1 MRRAAAITLA
11 TLGVIAGC
19 AAPSSTAPRST
30 PVAKASEPPRPAAVA
45 EPAATVAAAPLIPSP
60 IRSVQEWDQGGG
72 PGVLV
77 RTERY
82 ALRLAVK
89 DPVFRDRLPAYM
101 EACSDAYAR
110 AIGPLPV
117 PSEPMDLYVFA
128 SRGPWEAWTRKT
140 LGRDADLYLGLGRG
154 GFTTDG
160 TSVLYDIG
168 RVDTLTIMAH
178 EGWHQF
184 SQKSLREPL
193 PTWLEEGLACW
204 MEGTRMNRDGQPTA
218 FRPWRNFERWNE
230 ARNAVTGERTLTL
243 RELLETSPQE
253 CLEEGKDE
261 LLTYYAQAWA
271 LVHFLHDAENGRYRE
286 GLQAMVRDAAEG
298 KLVERLQASRFAGDG
313 ATARRAARART
324 GPLALREY
332 VEPNLDRL
340 EVQYDQ
346 FLRDITRRG
355 AGDRIFRGES
365 PLTAP
370 AGTAPATP
378 PAK

>member
-1 MRRAAAITLA
+1 MRCTPAITLA
-11 TLGVIAGC
+11 ALGVIVGC
-19 AAPSSTAPRST
+19 GAPASKPVDVARAP
-30 PVAKASEPPRPAAVA
+30 EPPRPAAVA
-45 EPAATVAAAPLIPSP
+45 EPMAIAPVPNTPSP
-60 IRSVQEWDQGGG
+60 VRSVQEWDQGGG

-82 ALRLAVK
+82 NLRLAVK

-110 AIGPLPV
+110 ALGPLPV
-117 PSEPMDLYVFA
+117 PTEPMDLYVFA

-184 SQKSLREPL
+184 SQKSLKEPL

-230 ARNAVTGERTLTL
+230 ARNAVTGERTLAL
-243 RELLETSPQE
+243 SELLETSPQQ

-261 LLTYYAQAWA
+261 LLTYYAQTWA

-298 KLVERLQASRFAGDG
+298 KLIERLQASRFAGEP
-313 ATARRAARART
+313 AAARRAARSRT
-324 GPLALREY
+324 GALALREY

-340 EVQYDQ
+340 QVQYDQ

-355 AGDRIFRGES
+355 AGDRIFKGES
-365 PLTAP
+365 PLSAP
-370 AGTAPATP
+370 AATVPATP
-378 PAK
+378 QAK